1 MCRWFSAQYVAPE
14 DRDDVRHRPLCASSL
29 AGLPKAHVLVA
40 QCDPL
45 YDEAEAYAVRL
56 AEAGVPTTFAC
67 YPGMI
72 HGFFNYSGMLEQSRK
87 AVRDA
92 AAALRDALGP
102 AEVPPGGSGSAAHGH
117 MVPLLHPRC

>member
-1 MCRWFSAQYVAPE
+1 M
-14 DRDDVRHRPLCASSL
+14 
-29 AGLPKAHVLVA
+29 VA

-56 AEAGVPTTFAC
+56 AGAGVPTTFAC
-67 YPGMI
+67 YPAMI

-92 AAALRDALGP
+92 APLRDALGP

-117 MVPLLHPRC
+117 VVRLLHPR